1 LNLYG
6 DKKAVILAALL
17 HRTHHP
23 KEPMRTVFFISDGTG
38 ITAETV
44 GHSLLSQF
52 EGISYQQERMPFID
66 TPEKALACQRRIE
79 DAKVRDGVRPVVV
92 STLVDPAVAQPIRD
106 ADALHLDFIRSFIT
120 PLEAELGIRS
130 SRAIGRGHTG
140 ANSKDY
146 AARIEAIN
154 FTLAHDDGVS
164 NTDLDK
170 ADVILV
176 GVSRCGKTPTSLY
189 LALQFGIK
197 AANYPLIPEDFER
210 NRLPEGLER
219 HRSRLFGL
227 TITPERLTQIRQERR
242 PDSKYAELNN
252 CRWEIDQAEK
262 LMRREGIRWLNT
274 TTKSIEE
281 IAATLM
287 QTIKL
292 DRHSY

>member
-1 LNLYG
+1 
-6 DKKAVILAALL
+6 
-17 HRTHHP
+17 
-23 KEPMRTVFFISDGTG
+23 MRTVFFVSDGTG
-38 ITAETV
+38 ITSETV

-66 TPEKALACQRRIE
+66 TLEKAMECRRRIE
-79 DAKVRDGVRPVVV
+79 EAGLRDGVRPVVV
-92 STLVDPAVAQPIRD
+92 STLVDPVVAKPIRD
-106 ADALHLDFIRSFIT
+106 ANALHLDFIAAFIA
-120 PLEAELGIRS
+120 PLEAELGIKS
-130 SRAIGRGHTG
+130 SRAIGRGHSRAT
-140 ANSKDY
+140 SQDY
-146 AARIEAIN
+146 AARIDAIN

-164 NTDLDK
+164 NSDLDM

-210 NRLPEGLER
+210 NRLPDGLDR
-219 HRSRLFGL
+219 HREKLFGL

-242 PDSKYAELNN
+242 PDSKYASIEN
-252 CRWEIDQAEK
+252 CRWEVDQAERM
-262 LMRREGIRWLNT
+262 MRRESIRWLST

-281 IAATLM
+281 IAATLL
-287 QTIKL
+287 QTTKL

>member
-1 LNLYG
+1 
-6 DKKAVILAALL
+6 
-17 HRTHHP
+17 
-23 KEPMRTVFFISDGTG
+23 MRTVFFISDGTG

-52 EGISYQQERMPFID
+52 EGISYQQERVPFVD
-66 TPEKALACQRRIE
+66 TPEKAAECRRRIDLAGE
-79 DAKVRDGVRPVVV
+79 RDGVRPVVV
-92 STLVDPAVAQPIRD
+92 STLVDPVVARPIRD
-106 ADALHLDFIRSFIT
+106 ANALHLDFIVTFIA
-120 PLEAELGIRS
+120 PLEAELGIKS
-130 SRAIGRGHTG
+130 SRAIGRGHSRAT
-140 ANSKDY
+140 SQDY
-146 AARIEAIN
+146 AARIDAIN
-154 FTLAHDDGVS
+154 FTLAHDDGIS

-210 NRLPEGLER
+210 NRLPEGLSK
-219 HRSRLFGL
+219 HRSKLFGL
-227 TITPERLTQIRQERR
+227 TISPDRLTQIRQERR
-242 PDSKYAELNN
+242 PDSKYASIDN

-262 LMRREGIRWLNT
+262 LMRREGIRWLST

-287 QTIKL
+287 QTIRL

>member
-1 LNLYG
+1 
-6 DKKAVILAALL
+6 
-17 HRTHHP
+17 
-23 KEPMRTVFFISDGTG
+23 MRTVFFISDGTG

-52 EGISYQQERMPFID
+52 EGIDYRQERIPFVD
-66 TPEKALACQRRIE
+66 TDDKARECRRRIDE
-79 DAKVRDGVRPVVV
+79 AKARDGVRPVVV
-92 STLVDPAVAQPIRD
+92 STLVDPNVAGPIRQ
-106 ADALHLDFIRSFIT
+106 ADALHLDFIAAFIS
-120 PLEAELGIRS
+120 PLEAELGVKS
-130 SRAIGRGHTG
+130 SRAIGRGHLG
-140 ANSKDY
+140 ATSKDY

-154 FTLAHDDGVS
+154 FTMAHDDGVS
-164 NTDLDK
+164 SAELDK

-210 NRLPEGLER
+210 GELPGTLDAY
-219 HRSRLFGL
+219 RSKLFGL
-227 TITPERLTQIRQERR
+227 TIGAERLAQIRQERR
-242 PDSKYAELNN
+242 PDSQYASPAN
-252 CRWEIDQAEK
+252 CRWEIEQAEK
-262 LMRREGIRWLNT
+262 MMRREHVRWLSS

-292 DRHSY
+292 NRHSY

>member
-1 LNLYG
+1 
-6 DKKAVILAALL
+6 
-17 HRTHHP
+17 
-23 KEPMRTVFFISDGTG
+23 MRTVFFISDGTG

-52 EGISYQQERMPFID
+52 EGLEYRQERIPFVD
-66 TPEKALACQRRIE
+66 TPEKAGECLARIE
-79 DAKVRDGVRPVVV
+79 AAKARDGVRPVVV
-92 STLVDPAVAQPIRD
+92 TTLVDPTIAKLIRD
-106 ADALHLDFIRSFIT
+106 TDALHLDFISTFIL
-120 PLEAELGIRS
+120 PLEAELGVKS
-130 SRAIGRGHTG
+130 SRAIGRGHSR
-140 ANSKDY
+140 ANSQDY

-210 NRLPEGLER
+210 NCLPEGLAR
-219 HRSRLFGL
+219 HRQKLFGL
-227 TITPERLTQIRQERR
+227 TIGPERLAQIRQERR
-242 PDSKYAELNN
+242 PDSKYASIAN

-262 LMRREGIRWLNT
+262 LMRRENIRWLNS

-281 IAATLM
+281 ISATLM

-292 DRHSY
+292 ERHSY

>member
-1 LNLYG
+1 
-6 DKKAVILAALL
+6 
-17 HRTHHP
+17 
-23 KEPMRTVFFISDGTG
+23 MRTVFFISDGTG

-52 EGISYQQERMPFID
+52 EGISYHQERIPFID
-66 TPEKALACQRRIE
+66 TAAKAAECRRRI
-79 DAKVRDGVRPVVV
+79 DLARARDGVRPVVI
-92 STLVDPAVAQPIRD
+92 STLVDPLVATPVRE
-106 ADALHLDFIRSFIT
+106 AEALHLDFISTFIV
-120 PLEAELGIRS
+120 PLEAELGIKS
-130 SRAIGRGHTG
+130 SRAIGRGHSG
-140 ANSKDY
+140 ATSQDY

-164 NTDLDK
+164 AADLDK

-176 GVSRCGKTPTSLY
+176 GVSRSGKTPTSLY

-210 NRLPEGLER
+210 HRLPQGLER
-219 HRSRLFGL
+219 HRDKLFGL
-227 TITPERLTQIRQERR
+227 TISPARLTQIRQERR
-242 PDSKYAELNN
+242 PDSKYAAIDN
-252 CRWEIDQAEK
+252 CRWEIEQAEK
-262 LMRREGIRWLNT
+262 LMRREGIRWLSS